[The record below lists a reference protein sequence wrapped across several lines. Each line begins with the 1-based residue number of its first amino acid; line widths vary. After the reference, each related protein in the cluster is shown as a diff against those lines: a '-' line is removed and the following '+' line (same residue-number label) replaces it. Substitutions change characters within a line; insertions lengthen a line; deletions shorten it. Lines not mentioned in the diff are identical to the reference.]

1 MARDN
6 IRLFTIIIS
15 CLLLVVLKVQGQ
27 ELTFISPLV
36 EGGVRQHLNLADE
49 EQISFLQLDTI
60 TSLDLSRRGI
70 TDIRDL
76 VLMPKLRVLDLSDNQ
91 VKDLCPLAI
100 LDSLEWVDLRY
111 NNLKGIN
118 ELYYSTAKNMTIN
131 VSFNYIEDFSLFAY
145 LSSCNFTLIGT
156 GLQYSE
162 NPIYFEVNSFY
173 ADINGDE
180 QLVINYR
187 GYTNLKAA
195 TYLKCG
201 SSSLSAQLDGNAYQ
215 VPIPED
221 VTKTTQVTISNDEI
235 CEETYVVPSAIYAVG
250 AGKTAILETGL
261 PEDYYL
267 YSAYASKGTVEI
279 AGNKLKYTA
288 PAKAVS
294 DIVVFSYYQGAT
306 LKGFSRYS
314 VNLGKKGDV
323 NISSVVDVQD
333 ATLTVNYILGN
344 SSDEYDY
351 IVADMNND
359 GEVDVFDVTAIIN
372 AILGEDGNPAAARR
386 LAGQEENRESIHLNA
401 SESGLLFGIDRA
413 DRFTSF
419 QFDIEVP
426 DGTELLG
433 VEWIGDIGHALQ
445 FAKNGENRYRAVA
458 LSLSSAALPVTDGA
472 LLRLRL
478 SDTPDGEIRVGNVL
492 FVTPDGKA
500 ARFSDGTLSMTNGI
514 QGATLNGKGEMKDEK
529 WYDLQ
534 GRQLNKKRGQLHKGV
549 YIINNKQVMI
559 K

>member
-1 MARDN
+1 MRN
-6 IRLFTIIIS
+6 IDKKLTI
-15 CLLLVVLKVQGQ
+15 LVLIAVSLSSQAQKVTFVSKEFETGVKAHLGLSDTDDVLQSQ
-27 ELTFISPLV
+27 T
-36 EGGVRQHLNLADE
+36 
-49 EQISFLQLDTI
+49 DTI
-60 TSLDLSRRGI
+60 TTIDLSGLEIIDISDVTYLTNLVRINLGNNKIEDVSPLASLEHLEYANLRRNALESI
-70 TDIRDL
+70 NSLIFACTDNLHIN
-76 VLMPKLRVLDLSDNQ
+76 VADNYIQDFSYLFSATSCQLLLEGMGAQKQ
-91 VKDLCPLAI
+91 VKDPPYFNVYQLYTYISTTGVLEICYRGFTNMKNDVNITYGSLIFPAI
-100 LDSLEWVDLRY
+100 ID
-111 NNLKGIN
+111 
-118 ELYYSTAKNMTIN
+118 
-131 VSFNYIEDFSLFAY
+131 
-145 LSSCNFTLIGT
+145 
-156 GLQYSE
+156 
-162 NPIYFEVNSFY
+162 
-173 ADINGDE
+173 
-180 QLVINYR
+180 
-187 GYTNLKAA
+187 GYTN
-195 TYLKCG
+195 
-201 SSSLSAQLDGNAYQ
+201 SVSLTEE
-215 VPIPED
+215 PIE
-221 VTKTTQVTISNDEI
+221 TTRVILSNGDKS
-235 CEETYVVPSAIYAVG
+235 EETYVVPSAIYAVG

-261 PEDYYL
+261 PDDYYI
-267 YSAYASKGTVEI
+267 YSAYALKGSVEI
-279 AGNKLKYTA
+279 DGNRMKYTA

-294 DIVVFSYYQGAT
+294 DIVVFSYYHGAT

-323 NISSVVDVQD
+323 NISGILDVQD

-445 FAKNGENRYRAVA
+445 FARNGENRYRAVA

-478 SDTPDGEIRVGNVL
+478 SDSPDGEIRVGNVL

-514 QGATLNGKGEMKDEK
+514 QGATLNEKGEMKDEK

-534 GRQLNKKRGQLHKGV
+534 GRQLNKKRGQLRKGV